1 MNIGNRGIFVAFPAN
16 GPSMAGE
23 SRVNNA
29 ARRNSAYWVAVSPDI
44 SDSPYLSSAPSYT
57 SFFSDDPVPQ
67 HLVERKPYKFAWKL
81 AMSWRQAARILL

>member
-1 MNIGNRGIFVAFPAN
+1 
-16 GPSMAGE
+16 MAGE

-67 HLVERKPYKFAWKL
+67 HLVERKPYKFAW
-81 AMSWRQAARILL
+81 